1 MGDLKEIKQWRKKA
15 SPHIF
20 ALEPRMLFDG
30 VSVVPPDNLEHT
42 LQPPKIINIIDSN
55 ANQLISNGSS
65 IIDNHPIVRVSIEG
79 TKALAGD
86 ILKLYN
92 GQDINT
98 PLSDDYIISETDIQ
112 NGFLD
117 LQTISLTRG
126 NSYQITARIFEQD
139 QQSYFSESFAIQE
152 SFLQD
157 SYEFNQFSI
166 QGVSSIKDNY
176 QDNLIQAL
184 NDTNIL
190 LTQLS
195 SLPNYEE
202 LLKQSFDL
210 VGTDQAIF
218 TNNINQLINEL
229 ETSGLHLKVKVLPG
243 QQLKGAMA
251 AFASPQDGL
260 KEATIFISAEWLSLG
275 VKDRKSTRLNSSHEW
290 ISRMPSSA

>member
-55 ANQLISNGSS
+55 ANQLISNRSS
-65 IIDNHPIVRVSIEG
+65 IIDDHPIVRVSIEG

-117 LQTISLTRG
+117 LQTISLIRG

-139 QQSYFSESFAIQE
+139 QQS
-152 SFLQD
+152 
-157 SYEFNQFSI
+157 
-166 QGVSSIKDNY
+166 
-176 QDNLIQAL
+176 
-184 NDTNIL
+184 
-190 LTQLS
+190 
-195 SLPNYEE
+195 
-202 LLKQSFDL
+202 
-210 VGTDQAIF
+210 
-218 TNNINQLINEL
+218 
-229 ETSGLHLKVKVLPG
+229 
-243 QQLKGAMA
+243 
-251 AFASPQDGL
+251 
-260 KEATIFISAEWLSLG
+260 
-275 VKDRKSTRLNSSHEW
+275 
-290 ISRMPSSA
+290 

>member
-55 ANQLISNGSS
+55 ANQLISNRSS
-65 IIDNHPIVRVSIEG
+65 IIDDHPIVRVSIEG

-117 LQTISLTRG
+117 LQTISLIRG

-139 QQSYFSESFAIQE
+139 QQSYFSESFDIQE

-166 QGVSSIKDNY
+166 QGVSSIVDNY

-184 NDTNIL
+184 NEIGRAH
-190 LTQLS
+190 
-195 SLPNYEE
+195 
-202 LLKQSFDL
+202 
-210 VGTDQAIF
+210 V
-218 TNNINQLINEL
+218 
-229 ETSGLHLKVKVLPG
+229 
-243 QQLKGAMA
+243 
-251 AFASPQDGL
+251 
-260 KEATIFISAEWLSLG
+260 
-275 VKDRKSTRLNSSHEW
+275 
-290 ISRMPSSA
+290 